1 MSSPLFLGVS
11 LKAYFGQQETLH
23 WCRQVAEVVG
33 THPAVVSGAIEC
45 VVLPSHPFL
54 PAVREIFDGLPIV
67 VGAQD
72 VSAFTG
78 GAYTG
83 EVTAAQLKEI
93 GVDFVEIGHAERR
106 EHLGEDDGVI
116 ANKMRVALDAGL
128 RPLLCVGEQ
137 ANRGPD
143 FAAQTA
149 IAQIEAACAHVSD
162 HQKLDN
168 SVIAY
173 EPVWAIGEAEAA
185 TSHHIVDTHRQM
197 REFLD
202 SDRRL
207 SGMRIAYGGSAG
219 PGLYSTISP
228 DVRGLF
234 LGRFAH
240 NVDSLRAIVDEV
252 AHPTHV

>member
-1 MSSPLFLGVS
+1 MSTPFFLGVS
-11 LKAYFGQQETLH
+11 LKAYFGQRETLQ
-23 WCRQVAEVVG
+23 WCRRVTEVLG
-33 THPAVVSGAIEC
+33 SHPALASGAIEC

-54 PAVREIFDGLPIV
+54 PAVRQICDGTPIV

-83 EVTAAQLKEI
+83 EVTAAQLHEI

-106 EHLGEDDGVI
+106 EHLGEGDSVI
-116 ANKMRVALDAGL
+116 ATKMRAALDAGL

-137 ANRGPD
+137 SNQGPELG
-143 FAAQTA
+143 AAKA
-149 IAQIEAACAHVSD
+149 IAQIEAACAEVADEHE
-162 HQKLDN
+162 LDN

-173 EPVWAIGEAEAA
+173 EPVWAIGESEAA
-185 TSHHIVDTHRQM
+185 TSEHIVETHRQM
-197 REFLD
+197 RD
-202 SDRRL
+202 HIDRDARL
-207 SGMRIAYGGSAG
+207 RGMRIAYGGSAG
-219 PGLYSTISP
+219 PGLYATISP

-240 NVDSLRAIVDEV
+240 NVESLRAIVDEV
-252 AHPTHV
+252 AHATHA

>member
-11 LKAYFGQQETLH
+11 LKTYFGQQDTLD
-23 WCRQVAEVVG
+23 WCHRVAEVVG
-33 THPAVVSGAIEC
+33 AHPAVVDGAIEC

-54 PAVREIFDGLPIV
+54 PAVGEIFDALPIV
-67 VGAQD
+67 LGAQD

-83 EVTAAQLKEI
+83 EVTASQLREI

-106 EHLGEDDGVI
+106 DHLGEDDAVI
-116 ANKMRVALDAGL
+116 ATKMRVALDAGL
-128 RPLLCVGEQ
+128 RPLLCVGEHD
-137 ANRGPD
+137 NRGPD
-143 FAAQTA
+143 FAAKAA
-149 IAQIEAACAHVSD
+149 IAQIEAACAHVTD
-162 HQKLDN
+162 HQELDN

-173 EPVWAIGEAEAA
+173 EPVWAIGESEAA
-185 TSHHIVDTHRQM
+185 TSKHIVETHRQM
-197 REFLD
+197 RDYLD
-202 SDRRL
+202 GNARL

-219 PGLYSTISP
+219 PGLYSTVSP

-240 NVDSLRAIVDEV
+240 NVESLRAIVDEL
-252 AHPTHV
+252 AHPSHV